1 MVPSFSN
8 VFFSKI
14 GPGRDLNPHSK
25 TLNFLFK
32 KLDYKIYILIK
43 IYKCFYRSKQN
54 MKDNE
59 MTTIAVSRSTKEAL
73 EKLKVHHNQSYDE
86 VIREILKKL
95 KEWR

>member
-1 MVPSFSN
+1 M
-8 VFFSKI
+8 FFPKI